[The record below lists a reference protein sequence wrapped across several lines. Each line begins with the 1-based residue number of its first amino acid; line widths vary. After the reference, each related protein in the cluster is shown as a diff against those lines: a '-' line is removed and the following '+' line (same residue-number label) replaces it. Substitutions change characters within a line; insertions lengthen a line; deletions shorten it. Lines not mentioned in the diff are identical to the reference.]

1 MAAAAPD
8 VWAPLAEEEF
18 KKELKKDS
26 VSDFYQSETLSD
38 IIIVNPIT
46 GAQYK

>member
-1 MAAAAPD
+1 MAAPADAWVALP
-8 VWAPLAEEEF
+8 EEDL

-38 IIIVNPIT
+38 IVIVNPIT